1 LDDLEEEDLEEVLQL
16 LLDGPIEPSRPNFE
30 YPSKGATKGKTF
42 LPLTFFA
49 LMISCGGTSS
59 PLEVECPI
67 EIELLEIV
75 FAGDLEFMVGGLP
88 YPLTLP
94 VVNPPPPPDA

>member
-1 LDDLEEEDLEEVLQL
+1 
-16 LLDGPIEPSRPNFE
+16 
-30 YPSKGATKGKTF
+30 
-42 LPLTFFA
+42 
-49 LMISCGGTSS
+49 MISCGGTSS

-67 EIELLEIV
+67 EMELLEIV